1 MNGSTNVLAIAG
13 DISLFGLRAV
23 TDAFRRPFEVAQIR
37 RQLAEV
43 GSKSLPL
50 IVASGFA
57 LGAVLTLHTRG
68 TLVTF
73 GATAWIP
80 TVQALAFF
88 VEIGPLVTGLLVA
101 GRVGSGI
108 GAVLSNMRATEQ
120 IDAIESLSVDSF
132 KFLVVPRIVACTLAL
147 PLLTL
152 FLDFSALL
160 GGFVS
165 EYAASR
171 LSFQLYISRAF
182 SAFDWSNFYPPTL
195 KTAVFGFAIGTISSF
210 LGYTTDEGADGVGR
224 AATRGVVISSLVIIV
239 LDVLLIKFI
248 FFIFPETRT
257 MRGGAA
263 PAVVLQQVSKSFG
276 EKPILRDVSFQV
288 RAGEALC
295 ILGRSGTGK
304 SVTLKLI
311 ISLLK
316 PEQGQIWIEGE
327 EITGLHASDLSRVRR
342 KMGFLFQG
350 AALFDSLTLYE
361 NLALPLLRLTSK
373 SPAQVEVIIDRVLR
387 EVGLAD
393 DKQKMPSELS
403 GGMRKRAGLARAL
416 VLEPRILL
424 VDEPSSGL
432 DRITAS
438 EIDEL
443 LLREKV
449 EHRTTLIVVTHDVRG
464 ARRLA
469 DRIAVL
475 NQGRLIADGTVE
487 EVQHSENEI
496 ARSLMSE

>member
-1 MNGSTNVLAIAG
+1 MNSSTNMLAIAG
-13 DISLFGLRAV
+13 EISLFGLRAV
-23 TDAFRRPFEVAQIR
+23 IDAFRRPFEVAEIR

-73 GATAWIP
+73 GATEWIP

-152 FLDFSALL
+152 FMDFSALL
-160 GGFVS
+160 GGFAS

-171 LSFQLYISRAF
+171 LSFELYISRAF
-182 SAFDWSNFYPPTL
+182 SAFEWSNFYPPTL

-224 AATRGVVISSLVIIV
+224 AATRGVVVSSLAIIF

-248 FFIFPETRT
+248 FFIFPET
-257 MRGGAA
+257 
-263 PAVVLQQVSKSFG
+263 
-276 EKPILRDVSFQV
+276 
-288 RAGEALC
+288 
-295 ILGRSGTGK
+295 
-304 SVTLKLI
+304 
-311 ISLLK
+311 
-316 PEQGQIWIEGE
+316 
-327 EITGLHASDLSRVRR
+327 
-342 KMGFLFQG
+342 
-350 AALFDSLTLYE
+350 AAL
-361 NLALPLLRLTSK
+361 
-373 SPAQVEVIIDRVLR
+373 
-387 EVGLAD
+387 
-393 DKQKMPSELS
+393 
-403 GGMRKRAGLARAL
+403 
-416 VLEPRILL
+416 
-424 VDEPSSGL
+424 
-432 DRITAS
+432 
-438 EIDEL
+438 
-443 LLREKV
+443 
-449 EHRTTLIVVTHDVRG
+449 
-464 ARRLA
+464 
-469 DRIAVL
+469 
-475 NQGRLIADGTVE
+475 
-487 EVQHSENEI
+487 
-496 ARSLMSE
+496 